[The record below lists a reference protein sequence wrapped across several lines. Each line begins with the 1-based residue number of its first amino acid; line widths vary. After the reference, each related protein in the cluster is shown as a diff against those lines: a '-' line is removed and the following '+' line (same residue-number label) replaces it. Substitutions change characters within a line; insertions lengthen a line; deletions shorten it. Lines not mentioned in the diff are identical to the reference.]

1 MHDQHTHERRFSGDA
16 NRLRA
21 PERMARLEVERVVAL
36 ATEGLHVTSA
46 LDVGTGTGVFAQAFA
61 SLGLAV
67 TGLDANAG
75 LIALARD
82 LVPAAAFHEGPAE
95 SLPFPDGSFD
105 LVFLGLVLHE
115 TDDAVAALRE
125 ARRVARQRVTV
136 LEWPYIEEEQGPPL
150 WHRLDGDAV
159 RTLATAAGFAGVD
172 AVTLEH
178 VDLYR
183 LAL

>member
-1 MHDQHTHERRFSGDA
+1 MHDEHAHERRFSGNAD
-16 NRLRA
+16 RLRA
-21 PERMARLEVERVVAL
+21 PERLARLEVERVVAL
-36 ATEGLHVTSA
+36 VLAGADVTSA

-61 SLGLAV
+61 GLGLAV
-67 TGLDANAG
+67 TGLDANPG

-82 LVPAAAFHEGPAE
+82 LVPAAAFREGTAE
-95 SLPFPDGSFD
+95 ALPFPDRSFD

-125 ARRVARQRVTV
+125 ARRVARVRVAV

-150 WHRLDGDAV
+150 WHRLDAEKV
-159 RTLATAAGFAGVD
+159 RALAAAAGFADVD
-172 AVTLEH
+172 EVKLDH

-183 LAL
+183 LTS

>member
-1 MHDQHTHERRFSGDA
+1 MHEEHAHERRFSGDA
-16 NRLRA
+16 NRLRS
-21 PERMARLEVERVVAL
+21 PERLARLEVERVVAL
-36 ATEGLHVTSA
+36 ATEGLHVESA

-61 SLGLAV
+61 GLGIAV
-67 TGLDANAG
+67 TGIDVNPG

-82 LVPAAAFHEGPAE
+82 LVPAAAFHEGTAE
-95 SLPFPDGSFD
+95 SLPVPDRSFD

-125 ARRVARQRVTV
+125 ARRVARRRVTV

-150 WHRLDGDAV
+150 WHRLTGEAV

-172 AVTLEH
+172 AIKLDH

-183 LAL
+183 LAP

>member
-1 MHDQHTHERRFSGDA
+1 MHDEHAHERRFTGDA

-46 LDVGTGTGVFAQAFA
+46 LDVGTGTGVFAEAFA
-61 SLGLAV
+61 GLGIAV
-67 TGLDANAG
+67 TGIDANAG
-75 LIALARD
+75 LLAVARD
-82 LVPAAAFHEGPAE
+82 VVPAVAFREGTAE
-95 SLPFPDGSFD
+95 SLPFPDRSFD
-105 LVFLGLVLHE
+105 LAFLGLVLHE

-125 ARRVARQRVTV
+125 ARRVARSRVVV

-159 RTLATAAGFAGVD
+159 RTHATAAGFASVEALKLD
-172 AVTLEH
+172 H

-183 LAL
+183 LTP

>member
-1 MHDQHTHERRFSGDA
+1 MHDEHPHERRFSGDA

-21 PERMARLEVERVVAL
+21 PERVARLDVERVVAL
-36 ATEGLHVTSA
+36 ALEGTHVTSA

-61 SLGLAV
+61 GLGIAV

-75 LIALARD
+75 LLAIARD
-82 LVPAAAFHEGPAE
+82 LVPAAAFREGTAE
-95 SLPFPDGSFD
+95 ELPFPDRSFD

-125 ARRVARQRVTV
+125 ARRVAGVRVTV
-136 LEWPYIEEEQGPPL
+136 LEWPYLEEEHGPPL
-150 WHRLDGDAV
+150 AHRLDGNAV
-159 RTLATAAGFAGVD
+159 RTLATAAGFASVD
-172 AVTLEH
+172 AIKLDH

-183 LAL
+183 LTP